1 MCNYVKEQI
10 LLIEESDTKSYFVK
24 KKGKE
29 GRPQVVTRNKR
40 YQKEFSDLFLMQVP
54 ETPLYGMGEAK
65 GLQHLSASC
74 EALSLVPSVMV
85 MLTVM
90 LMIVV
95 VVVVLMII
103 AVEVVGVL
111 PSS

>member
-1 MCNYVKEQI
+1 M
-10 LLIEESDTKSYFVK
+10 
-24 KKGKE
+24 GW
-29 GRPQVVTRNKR
+29 
-40 YQKEFSDLFLMQVP
+40 
-54 ETPLYGMGEAK
+54 GEAK